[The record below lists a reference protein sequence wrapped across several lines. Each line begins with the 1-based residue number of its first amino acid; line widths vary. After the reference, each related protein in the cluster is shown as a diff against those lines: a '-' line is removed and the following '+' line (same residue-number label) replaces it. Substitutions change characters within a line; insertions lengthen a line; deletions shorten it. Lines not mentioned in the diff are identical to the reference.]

1 MDLQKLTDEELN
13 TWHFELSKDSFE
25 IMSRN
30 GSLIRFYEIE
40 NQMVALRREWLR
52 RIKIEKIWK
61 YIKKVLKFLIY
72 L

>member
-52 RIKIEKIWK
+52 RIKIEKYGNI
-61 YIKKVLKFLIY
+61 
-72 L
+72 

>member
-1 MDLQKLTDEELN
+1 MDLQKITDEELN

-52 RIKIEKIWK
+52 RIKIEKYGNI
-61 YIKKVLKFLIY
+61 
-72 L
+72 